1 MPSVPAEPSELSGH
15 KPSLMQGSAQVV
27 RITKVKTN
35 PHDTTVSM
43 NDLIATSQNAD
54 YDGKDIAVFKSC

>member
-1 MPSVPAEPSELSGH
+1 M
-15 KPSLMQGSAQVV
+15 V

-54 YDGKDIAVFKSC
+54 YDGKGIAVFKSC